1 MNDNQKLI
9 RENEQLIS
17 NTNILTES
25 LTNEKMKLNQ
35 LAQYT
40 RSSFIVEVV
49 EAIKI
54 TGYDPN
60 QIDVA
65 YRTSSR
71 PTAPVIIMLDRKLE
85 KNNFYRH
92 KIKLRTSS
100 HVLLSIKVQ

>member
-40 RSSFIVEVV
+40 PSPPSS
-49 EAIKI
+49 
-54 TGYDPN
+54 
-60 QIDVA
+60 
-65 YRTSSR
+65 
-71 PTAPVIIMLDRKLE
+71 
-85 KNNFYRH
+85 
-92 KIKLRTSS
+92 
-100 HVLLSIKVQ
+100 